1 MRTSANTRQASHR
14 RARRRTPVVI
24 GVAAAALAGI
34 LCFVACSGAAD
45 TIGREIT
52 AGTSGIDREDSSDGG
67 FGASDGVLPTNELT
81 AFDTDHPGIANLEPA
96 LLQAV
101 QDAARAAEED
111 DITVYV
117 NSGWRS
123 MEYQQHLLDAAI
135 AEYGSEEAARQYVAT
150 PDASAHT
157 RGAAV
162 DIGATDADYW
172 FIENG
177 ADFGLCQTFANEIWH
192 FELATTPGG
201 ECPAQLPDA
210 G

>member
-1 MRTSANTRQASHR
+1 MRTSISTRPAAHR
-14 RARRRTPVVI
+14 RARRRAPVVV
-24 GVAAAALAGI
+24 GVAAAALAGV
-34 LCFVACSGAAD
+34 LCLVACGPTAE
-45 TIGREIT
+45 TIGRGIG
-52 AGTSGIDREDSSDGG
+52 AGISGTDRDGSSDDG

-81 AFDTDHPGIANLEPA
+81 AFDTGHAGIANLDPA

-101 QDAARAAEED
+101 QDASRAAEQD

-117 NSGWRS
+117 SSGWRS

-150 PDASAHT
+150 PDGSAHT

-177 ADFGLCQTFANEIWH
+177 AEFGLCQTFANEIWH
-192 FELATTPGG
+192 FELATDPGG
-201 ECPAQLPDA
+201 ECPAQLPNA